1 MLIGSGAGSL
11 RPGEISGFRELDVS
25 GVRTGESAR
34 GGLTFWGIWP
44 IVVPSWRGPRLCFAT
59 GILTAAL
66 PHRCR
71 PLARGWK
78 SPGTSLSTN
87 VINTKQNSR
96 SVFFLLFRGTPTET
110 KYCDRG
116 RNSSK
121 INRAE
126 LISRIMG
133 LERPITKEQTVRRL
147 SLHYFPSRKSRPAL
161 QEKTTLILYCT
172 QRN

>member
-1 MLIGSGAGSL
+1 VKMLIGSGAGSL

-87 VINTKQNSR
+87 VINTKQNRVVRCFFFCFGVHPPRR
-96 SVFFLLFRGTPTET
+96 STAIGVVIRVKLIV
-110 KYCDRG
+110 
-116 RNSSK
+116 RN
-121 INRAE
+121 
-126 LISRIMG
+126 
-133 LERPITKEQTVRRL
+133 
-147 SLHYFPSRKSRPAL
+147 
-161 QEKTTLILYCT
+161 
-172 QRN
+172 